1 MYTLYFL
8 ASLTTFCYL
17 YTRIKRF
24 LTVKSITFDDLTVNN
39 SSTNLKFLD
48 ITYEDYTREFVEDI
62 DDFKFILNRDKP
74 IKYVTINYSIDS
86 KNHSIL
92 FNKENLINLALTTFP
107 FYNNIVKMPLYREVE
122 KALLFVDDVDYD
134 ITNILLDFA
143 GPKLNYHSDIVKVRF
158 EEIIDYSQEFPEL
171 LNVSGT
177 INIDDNFGV
186 KHVYNYPGEFIW
198 TENLLN

>member
-1 MYTLYFL
+1 MYTLYFI
-8 ASLTTFCYL
+8 ASITTFYYL

-92 FNKENLINLALTTFP
+92 FNKENLINLSLITFP
-107 FYNNIVKMPLYREVE
+107 FYNKIVKMPLYREVE
-122 KALLFVDDVDYD
+122 KAVLFVDDVDYD

-198 TENLLN
+198 KENLLN